1 MLFGCSFTLAVSKTI
16 ISSSCIAKSA
26 YSCSSA
32 IHNYISCCYTA
43 ACPDSAFAAAD
54 VYKSV
59 IIAGKK
65 NIIIQSNFVFLATVF
80 IEAFGYSNISTI
92 GNSSM
97 LACFGCY
104 FLQLLFGCS
113 LTGSCKAIIS
123 SSFIAKSA
131 YGCSIAI
138 HKNIACCYTTCCYSA
153 ACPDSASAAADAYK
167 SVRIISCKSNI
178 IIQSNFVFLATVFI
192 EAFGYSNISTIG
204 NSSMLECF
212 CFYVFQLAY
221 VYSVGIFNACFNID
235 NLTVSASA
243 AYGYC
248 ISSVS
253 YAAGTQSNS
262 AFSRYRSTVADSN
275 CIVSRNCILITE
287 GNNIAYASDCVLVA
301 HYKGIGNIVQFIVR
315 ACHEYV
321 LATFFLI
328 TGKFVIIADNGRISL
343 FGNGVGTA
351 DNCYSTAF
359 FLSQCAIVTLANS
372 VCFPNTYIHIL
383 IRISNLIADTL
394 NCYTIRCFD
403 GICRAHNIIGYAG
416 INLTV
421 FIIYS
426 IL

>member
-1 MLFGCSFTLAVSKTI
+1 MLACFGCYFLQLLFGCSFTLAVSKTI

-97 LACFGCY
+97 L
-104 FLQLLFGCS
+104 
-113 LTGSCKAIIS
+113 
-123 SSFIAKSA
+123 
-131 YGCSIAI
+131 
-138 HKNIACCYTTCCYSA
+138 
-153 ACPDSASAAADAYK
+153 
-167 SVRIISCKSNI
+167 
-178 IIQSNFVFLATVFI
+178 
-192 EAFGYSNISTIG
+192 
-204 NSSMLECF
+204 ECF

-221 VYSVGIFNACFNID
+221 VYSVGIFNAFFNID
-235 NLTVSASA
+235 NLTFSTFT
-243 AYGYC
+243 AYGYR

-253 YAAGTQSNS
+253 NAANAQGNS
-262 AFSRYRSTVADSN
+262 AFNRYRSTVADSN
-275 CIVSRNCILITE
+275 CIIRCNCILITE

-343 FGNGVGTA
+343 FGNSVGTA
-351 DNCYSTAF
+351 DYCYSTAF

>member
-1 MLFGCSFTLAVSKTI
+1 MLACFSSYFLQLLFGCSFTLAVSKTI
-16 ISSSCIAKSA
+16 ISSSC
-26 YSCSSA
+26 
-32 IHNYISCCYTA
+32 
-43 ACPDSAFAAAD
+43 
-54 VYKSV
+54 
-59 IIAGKK
+59 
-65 NIIIQSNFVFLATVF
+65 
-80 IEAFGYSNISTI
+80 
-92 GNSSM
+92 
-97 LACFGCY
+97 
-104 FLQLLFGCS
+104 
-113 LTGSCKAIIS
+113 
-123 SSFIAKSA
+123 IAKSA

-192 EAFGYSNISTIG
+192 GGFSYSNIITIG
-204 NSSMLECF
+204 NST
-212 CFYVFQLAY
+212 FYIFQLAY

-253 YAAGTQSNS
+253 YAAGTQSNT

-275 CIVSRNCILITE
+275 CIIRCNCIFITE

-343 FGNGVGTA
+343 FGNSVGTA
-351 DNCYSTAF
+351 DYCYSTALLF
-359 FLSQCAIVTLANS
+359 SENGIVT
-372 VCFPNTYIHIL
+372 IK
-383 IRISNLIADTL
+383 
-394 NCYTIRCFD
+394 
-403 GICRAHNIIGYAG
+403 NI
-416 INLTV
+416 
-421 FIIYS
+421 
-426 IL
+426 

>member
-1 MLFGCSFTLAVSKTI
+1 
-16 ISSSCIAKSA
+16 
-26 YSCSSA
+26 
-32 IHNYISCCYTA
+32 
-43 ACPDSAFAAAD
+43 
-54 VYKSV
+54 
-59 IIAGKK
+59 
-65 NIIIQSNFVFLATVF
+65 
-80 IEAFGYSNISTI
+80 
-92 GNSSM
+92 M

-204 NSSMLECF
+204 NSSMLACF

-253 YAAGTQSNS
+253 YAAGTQSNT
-262 AFSRYRSTVADSN
+262 AFTGNLCIMTENNSIINSCFGYFISISRAEDNIIFTAYLVIITDNLVTV
-275 CIVSRNCILITE
+275 C
-287 GNNIAYASDCVLVA
+287 GNFIFASDYGNIRCVGNSIFITIYKVILGSLFCGTGYFILYACKLGICSVISLVA
-301 HYKGIGNIVQFIVR
+301 AADCHYRTACIFARLHGFNSFLLCFRNGNIIPVGVNTDIFNRV
-315 ACHEYV
+315 
-321 LATFFLI
+321 
-328 TGKFVIIADNGRISL
+328 GNFVA
-343 FGNGVGTA
+343 GT
-351 DNCYSTAF
+351 
-359 FLSQCAIVTLANS
+359 
-372 VCFPNTYIHIL
+372 PN
-383 IRISNLIADTL
+383 
-394 NCYTIRCFD
+394 
-403 GICRAHNIIGYAG
+403 
-416 INLTV
+416 
-421 FIIYS
+421 
-426 IL
+426 